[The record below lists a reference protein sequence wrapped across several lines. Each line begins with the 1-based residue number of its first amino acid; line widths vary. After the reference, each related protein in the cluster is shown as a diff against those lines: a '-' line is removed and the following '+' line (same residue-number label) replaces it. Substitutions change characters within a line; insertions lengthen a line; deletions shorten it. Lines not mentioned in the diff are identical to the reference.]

1 MSTDSAGSKV
11 HDERDIDP
19 GVSAD
24 AASLAPGLRRPADA
38 EVDPR
43 QQAKSR
49 RFGFQRGRNKQPVS
63 PVLEPVLQSLRSNH
77 PKADTDVVQRAFAIA
92 ADKHKDQ
99 RRKSGDPFITHPVA
113 VATILADIGMP
124 PPVLAA
130 ALLHDT
136 VEDTDY
142 TLTELTEE
150 FGEEIAVLVNGVTK
164 LDNVV
169 YGDAAQAETV
179 RKMIVSMARDV
190 RVLVIKLADRL
201 HNARTWRYVSEKSA
215 QKKARETLEIY
226 APLAHRMGMNTIKW
240 ELEDRSFQALYPGV
254 YDEIL
259 SLVAEKTPEREK
271 YLSMVKAAVEQEL
284 ADHKIKAVVTG
295 RPKHY
300 YSIYQKM
307 MVRGRELDDIHDLIG
322 VRVLVD
328 TVADCYCAIGVIHA
342 KWVPRQG
349 RFKDYIATPKFNM
362 YSSLHTT
369 ILAPEGRPVEVQ
381 IRTHAMH
388 KCAEIGVAAHWKYK
402 DRGKEA
408 QDMPWL
414 RQLIDWQKDA
424 TDPGDF
430 MDSLRYEMSVN
441 EVYVYTPRG
450 DVLALPAGSTPVDFA
465 YAVHTEVGH
474 RTVGAKVNDRLVGL
488 DSKLSTGD
496 RVEVILSNAENAGP
510 RQDWLNFVKSGRAR
524 NKIKQWV
531 TKGRR
536 EESIERGR
544 DALVKMLR
552 KQGMPVAD
560 TLSDDSFEPIAR
572 QLRYS
577 DANSLYVAIGQGQLS
592 PVSVVRHIMQ
602 THMSAA
608 AEEDLAE
615 LTSPTD
621 NVPNS
626 RSLESNVV
634 LKGAGDV
641 WTKLAKCCTPVPG
654 DSIMGFVTKGH
665 GVSVHQK
672 DCGNA
677 KQLMA
682 QANRVVEVEWS
693 GAAKGSF
700 LVQILVE
707 ALDRPGLLAD
717 VTRVLSEHHVD
728 IMSGSVKSC
737 RRRTAELRFTF
748 EMGDASHLDYVM
760 ASVHDIRNVYSVT
773 RVKSVDSTSSDR

>member
-1 MSTDSAGSKV
+1 MSSDAGSSPVK
-11 HDERDIDP
+11 EGRDIDP

-24 AASLAPGLRRPADA
+24 AASVAPGLRKSADKEPDQRPQ
-38 EVDPR
+38 P
-43 QQAKSR
+43 KPR
-49 RFGFQRGRNKQPVS
+49 RFGFQRGRNKTATS
-63 PVLEPVLQSLRSNH
+63 PVLEPVIQSLRSNH
-77 PKADTDVVQRAFAIA
+77 PKADVDVVQRAFVIA

-99 RRKSGDPFITHPVA
+99 RRKSGDPYITHPVA

-142 TLTELTEE
+142 TLQELTDE

-164 LDNVV
+164 LDKVV

-240 ELEDRSFQALYPGV
+240 ELEDRSFQVLYPGV

-259 SLVAEKTPEREK
+259 RLVSEKTPEREK
-271 YLSMVKAAVEQEL
+271 YLSLVKEAVEQEL

-328 TVADCYCAIGVIHA
+328 TVGDCYAAIGAIHA

-369 ILAPEGRPVEVQ
+369 ILAPEGRPVEIQ

-474 RTVGAKVNDRLVGL
+474 RTVGAKVNERLVAL
-488 DSKLSTGD
+488 ESELVTGD
-496 RVEVILSNAENAGP
+496 RVEVILSNADNAGP

-524 NKIKQWV
+524 NKIRQWV

-536 EESIERGR
+536 EESMERGR

-552 KQGMPVAD
+552 KQGIPVVD
-560 TLSDDSFEPIAR
+560 TLTDESFEPIAR
-572 QLRYS
+572 QLRYT
-577 DANSLYVAIGQGQLS
+577 DASSLYVAIGQGQLS
-592 PVSVVRHIMQ
+592 PVSVVRHIMKSK
-602 THMSAA
+602 MSSA

-615 LTSPTD
+615 LTSPTEKA
-621 NVPNS
+621 PNP
-626 RSLESNVV
+626 RTLENSVV

-654 DSIMGFVTKGH
+654 DNIMGFVTKGH
-665 GVSVHQK
+665 GVSVHQR
-672 DCGNA
+672 DCANA
-677 KQLMA
+677 KQLLS
-682 QANRVVEVEWS
+682 QPNRVVEVEWS
-693 GAAKGSF
+693 TAAKGSF
-700 LVQILVE
+700 LVQISIE

-717 VTRVLSEHHVD
+717 ITKVLSEHHVD
-728 IMSGSVKSC
+728 IVNGSMKSS

-748 EMGDASHLDYVM
+748 EMGDPSHLDYVM
-760 ASVHDIRNVYSVT
+760 TSVHEVKNVYSVT
-773 RVKSVDSTSSDR
+773 RVKGVDVP